1 MSETFGTDVAKIV
14 RRLDMGYKI
23 SRREFLILLSASTSL
38 LAGCRGGN
46 GSSQPPAT
54 NTQPTPGANACAGA
68 TQNETLEDVLIQ
80 FDGMVATDVMAI
92 RIDSGRIIYAEQM
105 PYESQPSDQIH
116 EMPHSNTGGQQRW
129 VYRDGAYIGALVG
142 PNDETLYTF
151 DQVVEDALDP
161 AWLSNPASYA
171 LSSTDDPAYAQVVTP
186 LAVHRKS
193 KPRDMG
199 NVSMEWQWV
208 CPASHTIYLQLP
220 QPLQSGASYEL
231 SFPCKG
237 YPALSFR
244 YDPSHT
250 LSEAVHI
257 SQIGFRPDELAKLGY
272 LSCWMGDGGGLS
284 YTTGLSFQVIDE
296 TSGESV
302 YTGGIELSK
311 LATDATED
319 PYNRNYNL
327 TDVFRL
333 DFSSLERPG
342 RYHLYVEGVGC
353 SYPFEIGPAVWGEAF
368 RTAARG
374 FYHQRNG
381 IALGPPYTDFTRP
394 RGFHPDD
401 GMLVYGSTAA
411 LLDTDAGLNARGLDT
426 ANTFTQLVDGK
437 TSEIV
442 SNAWGGYCDAGDWDR
457 RIQHLEA
464 TRLILELVELFP
476 AFTTE
481 VQLNIPESGNGLPD
495 LVNEALWNLDC
506 YRRMQTPEGGIRGG
520 IESAEHPRYGEGSWQ
535 EQLEVFT
542 YAPDMWSSYIY
553 AGVAARAAGVLANTR
568 PDLTDQYRESALLAM
583 AFAEDEYANHNY
595 DPLPHLVVDARNLA
609 AAELFRLTGDAQ
621 WHALFLQ
628 TTAFQ
633 DALANSLEW
642 QSHDQ
647 RDAAFVY
654 TRTEQ
659 PAVEGQVKSNA
670 RAAILRGADRSVE
683 LGQQTAFNWT
693 KMEPW
698 RTMWNVLAAP
708 QITEILRA
716 HSLTDDTK
724 YLRAAVLG
732 CQHGAGANPLNMCFT
747 TGVGQSWPQH
757 ALWLDARVQ
766 GKLPPAGITVYGPI
780 DPLGG
785 NDVIEILRPFIYPAV
800 EEWPTTEFY
809 FDVFFFPASTEFTVM
824 QTLGPNTYA
833 WGYLA
838 ARPDR

>member
-1 MSETFGTDVAKIV
+1 MAESFSAEVAKII
-14 RRLDMGYKI
+14 RQLAMGYKI
-23 SRREFLILLSASTSL
+23 SRRDFLVLLSAATGL
-38 LAGCRGGN
+38 LAACRGSS
-46 GSSQPPAT
+46 GSSQTPVAG
-54 NTQPTPGANACAGA
+54 TQPTPNTNACSGA
-68 TQNETLEDVLIQ
+68 EQDETFNDIHVRSG
-80 FDGMVATDVMAI
+80 GMVAADIMAI
-92 RIDSGRIIYAEQM
+92 RIDAGRIIYGEQM
-105 PYESQPSDQIH
+105 PYERQLEDQIH
-116 EMPHSNTGGQQRW
+116 EMAHADTGGQQRW
-129 VYRDGAYIGALVG
+129 VYRDGTYIGALVG
-142 PNDETLYTF
+142 PNDETLYAF
-151 DQVVEDALDP
+151 DQIIPDTLDP
-161 AWLSNPASYA
+161 AWLSNPSSYA
-171 LSSTDDPAYAQVVTP
+171 VTSSDDPAYSQSITP

-193 KPRDMG
+193 KPLDMG
-199 NVSMEWQWV
+199 RPGPEWQWE
-208 CPASHTIYLQLP
+208 CPVTHTIYLQLP
-220 QPLQSGASYEL
+220 QPLQSGASYEV
-231 SFPCKG
+231 SFPCKAHT
-237 YPALSFR
+237 ALSFQH
-244 YDPSHT
+244 DPYNFR
-250 LSEAVHI
+250 SEAVHV
-257 SQIGFRPDELAKLGY
+257 SQIGFRPDELSKVGF
-272 LSCWMGDGGGLS
+272 LSCWMGDGGGLT
-284 YTTGLSFQVIDE
+284 YATDLIFQVVDE

-302 YTGGIELSK
+302 FTGSIELSK

-342 RYHLYVEGVGC
+342 NYHIYVEDIGC
-353 SYPFEIGPAVWGEAF
+353 SYPFKIGTAVWNGAF
-368 RTAARG
+368 LTAARG

-381 IALGPPYTDFTRP
+381 IELGPPYTEFTRP
-394 RGFHPDD
+394 RCFHPDD
-401 GMLVYGSTAA
+401 GMTVYQSRAA
-411 LLDTDAGLNARGLDT
+411 LMDTDGGLNARGLDSP
-426 ANTFTQLVDGK
+426 NTFTQLVAGK

-442 SNAWGGYCDAGDWDR
+442 PEAWGGYCDAGDWDR

-476 AFTTE
+476 DFATA

-506 YRRMQTPEGGIRGG
+506 YRRMQTAEGGIRGG

-553 AGVAARAAGVLANTR
+553 AGDAARAAGVLADTR
-568 PDLTDQYRESALLAM
+568 PDLATVYRESAQRAM
-583 AFAEDEYANHNY
+583 AFAENQYASHDY

-609 AAELFRLTGDAQ
+609 AAELFRLTGNLE
-621 WHALFLQ
+621 WHAVFLE

-633 DALANSLEW
+633 NPLANTLMW

-654 TRTEQ
+654 ARTEQ
-659 PAVEGQVKSNA
+659 PAIDGQVRSNA
-670 RAAILRGADRSVE
+670 RAALLREADRSVE

-693 KMEPW
+693 KTEPW
-698 RTMWNVLAAP
+698 RPMWNVLAAP
-708 QITEILRA
+708 QIKGILRA
-716 HSLTDDTK
+716 HSLTGDDR

-732 CQHGAGANPLNMCFT
+732 CQHGAGANPINMCFT
-747 TGVGQSWPQH
+747 TGVGQSSPQH
-757 ALWLDARVQ
+757 PLWVDARVQ
-766 GKLPPAGITVYGPI
+766 GKSPPAGITVYGPI
-780 DPLGG
+780 DPLRE